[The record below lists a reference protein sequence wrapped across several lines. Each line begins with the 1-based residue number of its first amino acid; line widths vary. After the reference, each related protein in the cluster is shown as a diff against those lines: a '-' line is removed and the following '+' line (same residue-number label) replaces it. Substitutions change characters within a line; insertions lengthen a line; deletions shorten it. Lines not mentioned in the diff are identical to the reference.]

1 MTDLPEGVSRRLHR
15 QRRLARLA
23 LLWEALWPRVWPVLG
38 VLGLFL
44 LAALSGLFLHLP
56 LWAHLL
62 LLLGFAAALARAVW
76 RAIRGFAAPAPAAAD
91 RRIEAA
97 SGLRHRP
104 LATL

>member
-23 LLWEALWPRVWPVLG
+23 LLWEALWPRAWPVLG

-62 LLLGFAAALARAVW
+62 LLLG
-76 RAIRGFAAPAPAAAD
+76 
-91 RRIEAA
+91 
-97 SGLRHRP
+97 
-104 LATL
+104 